1 MTTLQVIQ
9 RRDDYGD
16 PRENFNRDWDDYKYG
31 FGKPDQELWLGNE
44 NIFLLTKASEYEM
57 RVDLEDFDGNKRY
70 LFVYFFGLASPGS
83 LDHILFKI
91 KKIWTQLTSVAL
103 SLDLPNMPNSNLEA
117 KKTNIVLRLGDMK
130 ETLEIH

>member
-1 MTTLQVIQ
+1 MVPHSYLENLKLKPFKFQVIQ

-57 RVDLEDFDGNKRY
+57 RVDLEDFDGNKR
-70 LFVYFFGLASPGS
+70 
-83 LDHILFKI
+83 
-91 KKIWTQLTSVAL
+91 
-103 SLDLPNMPNSNLEA
+103 
-117 KKTNIVLRLGDMK
+117 
-130 ETLEIH
+130 

>member
-1 MTTLQVIQ
+1 MFKITTTSQVIQ

-57 RVDLEDFDGNKRY
+57 RVDLEDFDGNKR
-70 LFVYFFGLASPGS
+70 F
-83 LDHILFKI
+83 
-91 KKIWTQLTSVAL
+91 AL
-103 SLDLPNMPNSNLEA
+103 SFFLLF
-117 KKTNIVLRLGDMK
+117 
-130 ETLEIH
+130 

>member
-1 MTTLQVIQ
+1 MDGMYMKTLKTSLFRLSCSFIYPCIVYFAHVSIITTLQVIQ

-70 LFVYFFGLASPGS
+70 LFV
-83 LDHILFKI
+83 
-91 KKIWTQLTSVAL
+91 
-103 SLDLPNMPNSNLEA
+103 
-117 KKTNIVLRLGDMK
+117 
-130 ETLEIH
+130 

>member
-1 MTTLQVIQ
+1 MCNFSSSIKYLIVPHSYLKNLNLKPFEFQVIQ

-57 RVDLEDFDGNKRY
+57 RVDLEDFDGNKR
-70 LFVYFFGLASPGS
+70 
-83 LDHILFKI
+83 
-91 KKIWTQLTSVAL
+91 
-103 SLDLPNMPNSNLEA
+103 
-117 KKTNIVLRLGDMK
+117 
-130 ETLEIH
+130 